1 MQNYTNS
8 PLVVYTK
15 LSPNNSGKRTHDIDR
30 ITPHCV
36 VGQCS
41 VEVLGDIFAPTSRQ
55 ASSNYGIGVDG
66 RVAMYVEEKNRS
78 WCSGGKDPK
87 TGKPI
92 YVNGVS
98 GAMND
103 QRAITIECASDAAS
117 PYAFKEVVYNRLI
130 DLCVDICQRYGK
142 TKLLWIEDA
151 KKSVA
156 YEPKADEM
164 VLSVHRWFANKSC
177 PGDWMY
183 ARMDDL
189 AAKVTSRLDGSVE
202 PVEPVSAFPSVPFSV
217 KVLIDDLNIRTSA
230 SMGNNLIGK
239 HTGKGIFTITEVKD
253 GWGKLKSGIGWIY
266 LLNPSYVTIGSSV
279 SSEQTQNPAKTVETQ
294 ATDTAD
300 PEKIW
305 NFLSAWIGND
315 YGVAGIMG
323 NLYAESALVANNL
336 QNSFEKSLGLTDA
349 QYTAKVDDGSYT
361 NFVHD
366 SAGYG
371 LAQWTYW
378 SRKQAF
384 LAYAESKKSSIG
396 NLDMQLD
403 FLKKEISECYA
414 SMLATLKTAS
424 SVLEAS
430 NVVLMTYEKPKDQG
444 GAVQAKRAEFGQKF
458 FDQFHKEQKADV
470 MYYVQ
475 VGAFSKKENA
485 EALLK
490 KVQESGFPDAFIK
503 Q

>member
-1 MQNYTNS
+1 MQKFSNS
-8 PLVVYTK
+8 PLVSYTK
-15 LSPNNSGKRTHDIDR
+15 LSPNNSGQRTHDIDR

-41 VEVLGDIFAPTSRQ
+41 VETLGNIFAPTSRQ

-78 WCSGGKDPK
+78 WCSGGKDK
-87 TGKPI
+87 NGKII

-103 QRAITIECASDAAS
+103 QRAVTIECASDAS
-117 PYAFKEVVYNRLI
+117 EPYAFNDVVYNRLI

-142 TKLLWIEDA
+142 TKLLWIAD
-151 KKSVA
+151 KGQSVL

-177 PGDWMY
+177 PGNWLM

-189 AAKVTSRLDGSVE
+189 AAKVTERLGGTSE
-202 PVEPVSAFPSVPFSV
+202 PVQIVSSLPSCPFSV

-230 SMGNNLIGK
+230 GKGNNLTGK
-239 HTGKGIFTITEVKD
+239 HTGKGIFTIVEVQN
-253 GWGKLKSGIGWIY
+253 GWGKLKSGAGWIY
-266 LLNPSYVTIGSSV
+266 LENPSYVTILGTTAPQDTIKS
-279 SSEQTQNPAKTVETQ
+279 AKTINAP
-294 ATDTAD
+294 ATTEAD

-315 YGVAGIMG
+315 YGVAGLMG
-323 NLYAESALVANNL
+323 NLYAESSLVANNL
-336 QNSFEKSLGLTDA
+336 QNSFEKKLGMTDA
-349 QYTAKVDDGSYT
+349 EYTSRVDNETYD
-361 NFVHD
+361 NFIKD

-378 SRKQAF
+378 SRKQAL
-384 LAYAESKKSSIG
+384 LAFADEKKASIG
-396 NLDMQLD
+396 NLDMQLE
-403 FLKKEISECYA
+403 FLKKEISECYV
-414 SMLATLKTAS
+414 SMLATLKTAT
-424 SVLEAS
+424 SVFEAS
-430 NVVLMTYEKPKDQG
+430 TAVLTIYEKPADQG
-444 GAVQAKRAEFGQKF
+444 ASVQAKRAEFGQKF
-458 FDQFHKEQKADV
+458 FDQFHQEAKSDV
-470 MYYVQ
+470 MYVVQ

-485 EALLK
+485 EALMEKIKATGFDAILK
-490 KVQESGFPDAFIK
+490 EV
-503 Q
+503 